1 MPRSQKQSTSGVS
14 PQKWFGEELRRL
26 RRCSGM
32 SAKALG
38 KLVQVSEDVIYS
50 VETGKYPSCRLDLA
64 KGLDEVFETGG
75 LFERSWPM
83 AFRPADSDKKA
94 PDSEKAAPERV
105 KAPVQVHEGRI
116 LGRGSSTPPSES
128 LDPVDRRALLLG
140 GLAAL
145 APLDLVS
152 LVTPAAQPE
161 VPMEIRAREIA
172 LLEQAADHIHTLDNA
187 HGGGGLVTEIAN
199 RSLTWA
205 VCLLPVKCPEPLR
218 PQLLSAVARLGLV
231 VGATQFDAYA
241 HDDARVSFRL
251 AAECAE
257 EGKNWHLRAKTY
269 SFMARQ
275 AIWKGDPDTGLT
287 DAEKGLVRSDRITPT
302 ERAMLHTAR
311 ARAFGKMGDVSNTLM
326 AVGDA
331 DAAFDQSD
339 PAQDPPWMAY
349 YDHAQHHGDTA
360 HALYDLAI
368 RAGQDPGRAA
378 ERFEVAVEG
387 HGKAFARS
395 RAISRTKWASLIM
408 AKGDPR
414 QAIALGHR
422 ALDEVG
428 KLTSRRAADDLR
440 ELSRYA
446 ARHRSISEAA
456 DLRERIATTVPS

>member
-1 MPRSQKQSTSGVS
+1 MPRSQKQSTPGLS

-26 RRCSGM
+26 RKASGM

-38 KLVQVSEDVIYS
+38 RLVQVSEDVIYG

-64 KGLDEVFETGG
+64 KGLDEVFETAG
-75 LFERSWPM
+75 LFERAWPM
-83 AFRPADSDKKA
+83 AFRPSDSDKKA
-94 PDSEKAAPERV
+94 PNSEKTVPARV
-105 KAPVQVHEGRI
+105 EAPVQVHEGRI
-116 LGRGSSTPPSES
+116 LGRGSTTTPSES

-145 APLDLVS
+145 APVDLVS
-152 LVTPAAQPE
+152 LVTPTAQPE
-161 VPMEIRAREIA
+161 IPQEIRRREIA
-172 LLEQAADHIHTLDNA
+172 LLERAADHIHAMDNA
-187 HGGGGLVTEIAN
+187 HGGGGLVAEMAN
-199 RSLTWA
+199 GSMAWA
-205 VCLLPVKCPEPLR
+205 VRLLPVKCPEALR
-218 PQLLSAVARLGLV
+218 PHLLSAVARLGLV
-231 VGATQFDAYA
+231 VGASQFDAYA
-241 HDDARVSFRL
+241 HADARVSFRL

-257 EGKNWHLRAKTY
+257 EGRNWHLRAKTY

-275 AIWKGDPDTGLT
+275 AIWTGDPDTGLT
-287 DAEKGLVRSDRITPT
+287 DAEKGLVRSDRITAT

-331 DAAFDQSD
+331 DAAFDQAN
-339 PAQDPPWMAY
+339 PAEDPPWMAY

-378 ERFEVAVEG
+378 ERFKIAVEG
-387 HGKAFARS
+387 HGQEFARS
-395 RAISRTKWASLIM
+395 RAISQTKWASLNM
-408 AKGDPR
+408 AKGDPHK
-414 QAIALGHR
+414 AVVLGHL

-440 ELSRYA
+440 ELSHFA
-446 ARHRSISEAA
+446 ARHRAIPGAA
-456 DLRERIATTVPS
+456 DLRERIDATVPS